1 MNVKELEKAV
11 FWPTK
16 NVFSHWGE
24 YFKMACPCILL
35 GCPQWWS
42 WAILCFM
49 AGYLG
54 VEEQAALII
63 LGNMANFL
71 YVFFWVLCSEL
82 VSSLATKSE
91 LINLKKHFTTLD

>member
-24 YFKMACPCILL
+24 YFKMACPSIMI
-35 GCPQWWS
+35 GCPEWWS
-42 WAILCFM
+42 QAIIFFI

-54 VEEQAALII
+54 VEEQATQTI
-63 LGNMANFL
+63 LGSMAT
-71 YVFFWVLCSEL
+71 VL
-82 VSSLATKSE
+82 
-91 LINLKKHFTTLD
+91 